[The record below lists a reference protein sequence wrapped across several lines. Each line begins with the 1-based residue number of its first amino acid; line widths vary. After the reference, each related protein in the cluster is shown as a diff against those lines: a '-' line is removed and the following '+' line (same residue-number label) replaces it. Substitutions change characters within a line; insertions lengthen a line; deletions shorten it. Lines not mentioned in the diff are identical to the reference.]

1 VTCLCYHPSM
11 RRVLLVDDS
20 KVTRD
25 ALQAALE
32 PYGFE
37 VQQAENGASA
47 LLQLRNSSF
56 DLAFVDLNMPVVDG
70 PTLVRL
76 MKAQGIATKVILVTV
91 GAATPVVAATI
102 RLGASDYVAKPFT
115 PEAIRLATAR
125 ALGLDIGQLRIRPSR
140 VLLQHPDDALS
151 ARLRALL
158 PPHVEL
164 TAAPALTRILEVAE
178 RVPHD
183 VVLLDARVLEGE
195 VTTAAELVRQSLP
208 DAAVFAIAAGAPPE
222 AHWSPQGSL
231 DGTLPVA
238 LDEEVVRGFLYPNFL
253 RPLVFV
259 EGSVFHAAGFEGSEK
274 YLAAYFAALARAIF
288 LRCSRQA
295 PTSEPSIDLTRAP
308 PFPGRIA
315 ELAAHLRTRLEE
327 RGTTPSFRVAPALVA
342 NLTARPDLRQVVIF
356 A

>member
-1 VTCLCYHPSM
+1 M

-20 KVTRD
+20 KVIRD

-37 VQQAENGASA
+37 VQHAENGASA
-47 LLQLRNSSF
+47 LGMLRNSAF
-56 DLAFVDLNMPVVDG
+56 DLAFVDLNMPVLDG
-70 PTLVRL
+70 PNLVRL
-76 MKAQGIATKVILVTV
+76 MRAQGIATKVILVTV

-115 PEAIRLATAR
+115 PEAIRMAAAR
-125 ALGLDIGQLRIRPSR
+125 ALGLDRERMELRPAR

-164 TAAPALTRILEVAE
+164 TAASALTRILETAE
-178 RVPHD
+178 RIPHD

-195 VTTAAELVRQSLP
+195 VGMAAELVRQSLP
-208 DAAVFAIAAGAPPE
+208 DAAVFAIAHRPPP
-222 AHWSPQGSL
+222 AARWSPEGAL
-231 DGTLPVA
+231 DGTLPVE
-238 LDEEVVRGFLYPNFL
+238 LDEELVRGFLYANFL
-253 RPLVFV
+253 RPLVFA
-259 EGSVFHAAGFEGSEK
+259 EGSVFHAAGFEGSEQN
-274 YLAAYFAALARAIF
+274 LPAYYAALGRALF
-288 LRCSRQA
+288 LRCARLPPS
-295 PTSEPSIDLTRAP
+295 SEPSIDLIRVP

-315 ELAAHLRTRLEE
+315 ELVVRLRSRLEE
-327 RGTTPSFRVAPALVA
+327 RGSAPAFRVAPALIS
-342 NLTARPDLRQVVIF
+342 NLAARPELKQVVIF

>member
-1 VTCLCYHPSM
+1 M

-20 KVTRD
+20 KVVRD

-37 VQQAENGASA
+37 VQHAENGATALAYLRSA
-47 LLQLRNSSF
+47 PF
-56 DLAFVDLNMPVVDG
+56 DLAFVDLNMPVLDG
-70 PTLVRL
+70 PNLVRL
-76 MKAQGIATKVILVTV
+76 MRAQGIPTKVILVTV

-115 PEAIRLATAR
+115 PESIRMAAAR
-125 ALGLDIGQLRIRPSR
+125 ALGLDLERMEIRPSR

-164 TAAPALTRILEVAE
+164 TAAPALTRILELAE
-178 RVPHD
+178 RLPHD

-195 VTTAAELVRQSLP
+195 VGMAAELVRQSLP
-208 DAAVFAIAAGAPPE
+208 DASVFAIAPHSSPE
-222 AHWSPQGSL
+222 ARWAPEGAL
-231 DGTLPVA
+231 DGTLPLE
-238 LDEEVVRGFLYPNFL
+238 LDEELVRGFLYANFL
-253 RPLVFV
+253 RPLVFA
-259 EGSVFHAAGFEGSEK
+259 EGTVFHAAGFEGGEQN
-274 YLAAYFAALARAIF
+274 LAAYFAALLRALF
-288 LRCSRQA
+288 QRCGRLPPS
-295 PTSEPSIDLTRAP
+295 SEPSIDLTRVP

-315 ELAAHLRTRLEE
+315 DLILRVRTRAEDH
-327 RGTTPSFRVAPALVA
+327 GSTPAFRVAAGLLT
-342 NLTARPDLRQVVIF
+342 NLAARPELKQVVVF